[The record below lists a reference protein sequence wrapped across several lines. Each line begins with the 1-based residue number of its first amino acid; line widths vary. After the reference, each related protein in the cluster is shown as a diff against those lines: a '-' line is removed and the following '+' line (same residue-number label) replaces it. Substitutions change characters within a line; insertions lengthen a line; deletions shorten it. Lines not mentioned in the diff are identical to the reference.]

1 MIKTKQRILN
11 VSKDLFNEHG
21 YSQVTIRMIALKL
34 KMSSG
39 NLNYHFKKREE
50 ILEALYFEM
59 VTEFDQRIKELPQ
72 IEISLKRIKDSIH
85 SSMERMID
93 YRFIWTDL
101 FNILKS
107 NETISAH
114 FSTVYK
120 VRIEGTL
127 FVFNQLNEIGLMRSA
142 SFENEYEMLAERM
155 VVFGNTW
162 IYNSQLYD
170 RKSTKQQLKDQ
181 VNSMLAIFYPYLT
194 AKGLKEF
201 DEVTSITIN

>member
-120 VRIEGTL
+120 ARIEGTL